1 VTVEPANRYRDGVT
15 AGRQVL
21 GAFCCLDGYSLP
33 HILAA
38 VGFDFLVFDRQHAA
52 YSWPELE
59 QMCFRARAAG
69 ASTFIRVASS
79 EEAEINLA
87 LDLPVDGIV
96 IPNVT
101 SADEARRARRFAK
114 FPPEGERSAGNE
126 RHAATRDV
134 YDLPEPLVGL
144 LIEHRLA
151 VEAIDEILKLSFDFV
166 WVGTHDL
173 AYSMGLEPQ
182 DAVGGGELAPALAAA
197 VARVQRAAAAQATP
211 YWEPASDEAAIG
223 IAGVDAR
230 IVRQAAEQALAR
242 WRPR

>member
-1 VTVEPANRYRDGVT
+1 VESANRYRDGVA

-21 GAFCCLDGYSLP
+21 GAFCCLDGYSIP

-69 ASTFIRVASS
+69 ASTFIRCASVD
-79 EEAEINLA
+79 EAEINLA

-96 IPNVT
+96 IPNVA
-101 SADEARRARRFAK
+101 SADEARRARALAK
-114 FPPEGERSAGNE
+114 FPPEGERSLGNE
-126 RHAATRDV
+126 RHVATRDV
-134 YDLPEPLVGL
+134 YNLPEPLVGL
-144 LIEHRLA
+144 LIENSLA
-151 VEAIDEILKLSFDFV
+151 VQAIDEILKLGFDFV

-173 AYSMGLEPQ
+173 AYSMGLQPQ
-182 DAVGGGELAPALAAA
+182 DAVGGGDLAPALAEA
-197 VARVQRAAAAQATP
+197 VATVARAAAANGTP
-211 YWEPASDEAAIG
+211 YWEPASPDAAIG

-230 IVRQAAEQALAR
+230 MLRQAAEEALAR
-242 WRPR
+242 WRPS